1 MLWSFLGVVR
11 LMLPINHVVATLTD
25 GPKNIQIRA
34 KPKTKH
40 LLSVEVTVDLNVLL
54 EFGVVIQNES
64 RVVVGFAQRTPTVNS
79 VIRLFVPTR
88 CRPGEERSRSTFTV
102 RWLSR

>member
-1 MLWSFLGVVR
+1 
-11 LMLPINHVVATLTD
+11 MLPINHAVATLTD

-64 RVVVGFAQRTPTVNS
+64 RVVVGLAQRTPTVNS
-79 VIRLFVPTR
+79 VIRHFLSSSNDKAVRLR
-88 CRPGEERSRSTFTV
+88 CATLTYRVSPSPCPLLAG
-102 RWLSR
+102 